1 MKVLKDLFSMRVP
14 YNYLPM
20 EFSNNKEII
29 VHWKKLIKSTDFTLG
44 KYMIDFENK
53 FKKFVNAKYCVA
65 TNNGTDALILSLK
78 SLGIGKGDEVITV
91 TNTFYATVGA
101 IVAVGAKP
109 VLCDSDSRFQID
121 VTKIEKFITKKTKA
135 IVPVHWGGASP
146 EMSKILKI
154 SKKYN
159 LFIVEDACMGI
170 GAKINGKSPGTFGHV
185 GAFSMHPLKSLN
197 VMGDAGAVV
206 TNNKRLYDWMKKYRN
221 HGMVNRNENVIWG
234 VNYRMQP
241 LQAIV
246 AIHGLTKLQNVI
258 KRRNKNAKFYD
269 LQFKDLKENIKVPDR
284 PKGYVETFALYMIE
298 CKNRDKLLSFL
309 IKNKIEAKVHY
320 PKPLHKQKAYIQ
332 NYKKI
337 NLPVSEKQSNNL
349 ITLPVHQFLNKKQ
362 LTFVTDTIK
371 KFYI

>member
-1 MKVLKDLFSMRVP
+1 MRVP